1 MLSCK
6 KNRAR
11 RFACMLLSVMLL
23 ACTFASPVWANETAS
38 IYPPQYAV
46 EDYWYDDSLP
56 AAVFGGDFD
65 VGSMLL
71 MEYSTGK
78 VLYAMNENDKV
89 PIASV
94 TKVMSALLILE
105 ALDSGRISLNDTV
118 TVSETAA
125 SMGGSQVYLEPFEQ
139 MSVEDL
145 LKSMVVSS
153 ANDATVALAEH
164 ISGSVESFVTQM
176 NERAAQLGMANTH
189 FVNTT
194 GLDAEGHYSSAYDV
208 ALMTRELMHHSLIF
222 NYSTIWMDTIRNGAF
237 GLANTNKL
245 IRFYPGA
252 TGMKTGY
259 TSSAGF
265 CVSAT
270 AQRDGMQVIAVVLDG
285 STSDERFSAAKKMM
299 DFAFANYSIIKPE
312 RCELE
317 PLSVKRG
324 TSENV
329 ALTYEPPSIL
339 TEKGSPEVSAKF
351 ELVESVEAPVTKGTQ
366 VGIARYSINGQE
378 VATAPVTVADDCE
391 RMDFIT
397 MLWRILCSFPF

>member
-1 MLSCK
+1 
-6 KNRAR
+6 
-11 RFACMLLSVMLL
+11 
-23 ACTFASPVWANETAS
+23 
-38 IYPPQYAV
+38 
-46 EDYWYDDSLP
+46 
-56 AAVFGGDFD
+56 
-65 VGSMLL
+65 
-71 MEYSTGK
+71 
-78 VLYAMNENDKV
+78 
-89 PIASV
+89 
-94 TKVMSALLILE
+94 
-105 ALDSGRISLNDTV
+105 
-118 TVSETAA
+118 
-125 SMGGSQVYLEPFEQ
+125 
-139 MSVEDL
+139 
-145 LKSMVVSS
+145 
-153 ANDATVALAEH
+153 
-164 ISGSVESFVTQM
+164 
-176 NERAAQLGMANTH
+176 
-189 FVNTT
+189 
-194 GLDAEGHYSSAYDV
+194 
-208 ALMTRELMHHSLIF
+208 
-222 NYSTIWMDTIRNGAF
+222 
-237 GLANTNKL
+237 
-245 IRFYPGA
+245 
-252 TGMKTGY
+252 MKTGY

-339 TEKGSPEVSAKF
+339 TEKGSPEVSVKF
-351 ELVESVEAPVTKGTQ
+351 ELAESVEAPVTKGTQ